1 MDLYGSG
8 ASISQANALTQQ
20 AQQINEA
27 TSDFNNSL
35 AEQLD
40 QAKTAG
46 ANEQISL
53 AEKNAISIGTAG
65 VKLLGSG
72 AARGDVADAAKAA
85 IKGFKSI
92 PISFAE
98 RVAKGGVVDSGE
110 GASALADSIRSVYAG
125 GARPPSPTGLSREG
139 AFVQT
144 AADVGE
150 REAAEGSRFV
160 GQGFRYGVESAA
172 DLRVG
177 SLVSR
182 IGFKSLEDLGKTGLA
197 KGAVAG
203 LGGVLDI
210 GKDIERTAKE
220 GFGIDT
226 FGSNNYQ
233 RIGNISNI
241 VGSGLEVAGLLTA
254 WTPLGLGLEGIGAAI
269 ALGGSA
275 TEAVGDVK
283 EGGEQETQTEKDV
296 KSQTRGLVTS
306 EQLTQ
311 AIGRTQ

>member
-27 TSDFNNSL
+27 TTDFNNSL

-98 RVAKGGVVDSGE
+98 RVAKGGVVDAGE
-110 GASALADSIRSVYAG
+110 GASDLADSIRSVYAG

-150 REAAEGSRFV
+150 KEAAEGSRFV

-172 DLRVG
+172 DLPAG
-177 SLVSR
+177 SIVSR
-182 IGFKSLEDLGKTGLA
+182 LGFKSLEDVGKTGLA

-210 GKDIERTAKE
+210 GKDIERTAKG

-233 RIGNISNI
+233 RIGNIANI

-269 ALGGSA
+269 ALAGSA

-306 EQLTQ
+306 QQLTQ

>member
-27 TSDFNNSL
+27 ASDFNNSL

-40 QAKTAG
+40 QARTAG

-92 PISFAE
+92 PVSFAD
-98 RVAKGGVVDSGE
+98 RVAKGGVVDAGE
-110 GASALADSIRSVYAG
+110 GASDLADSIRSVYAG
-125 GARPPSPTGLSREG
+125 GARPPSPTGLSRGG
-139 AFVQT
+139 AYVQT

-172 DLRVG
+172 DLPAG
-177 SLVSR
+177 SIVSR
-182 IGFKSLEDLGKTGLA
+182 LGFKSLEDVGKTGLA

-210 GKDIERTAKE
+210 GKDIERTAKG

-233 RIGNISNI
+233 RIGNIANI

-296 KSQTRGLVTS
+296 KSQTRGLVS
-306 EQLTQ
+306 SQQLTQ

>member
-150 REAAEGSRFV
+150 KEAAEGSRFV

-182 IGFKSLEDLGKTGLA
+182 IGFKSLEDVGKTGLA

-269 ALGGSA
+269 ALAGSA